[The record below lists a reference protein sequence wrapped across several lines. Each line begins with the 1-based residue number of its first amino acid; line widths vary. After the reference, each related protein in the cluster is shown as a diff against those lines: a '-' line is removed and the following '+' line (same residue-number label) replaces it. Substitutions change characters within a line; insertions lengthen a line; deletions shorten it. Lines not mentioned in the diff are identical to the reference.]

1 MGLDSLDYYVIQLKS
16 LQDENAYFFAGVN
29 YEEHGGWTGGNGM
42 VLQLT
47 CRFREERWKYDMLQ
61 RKHTSKIKQYI
72 K

>member
-47 CRFREERWKYDMLQ
+47 CRFREERWK
-61 RKHTSKIKQYI
+61 
-72 K
+72 